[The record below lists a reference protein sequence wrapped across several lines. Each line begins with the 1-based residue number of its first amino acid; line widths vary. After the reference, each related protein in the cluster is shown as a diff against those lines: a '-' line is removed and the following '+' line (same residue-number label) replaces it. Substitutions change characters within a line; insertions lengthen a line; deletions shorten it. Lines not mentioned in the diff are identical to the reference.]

1 MTAAPDARCSGCGKP
16 CDTVGRYCRA
26 CRAAYMRERRDR
38 QHEAE
43 RWFGGIAFALL
54 ALKAR
59 KGKKKTR
66 NVSCETIER
75 VLNETLKI

>member
-1 MTAAPDARCSGCGKP
+1 MTTPARPCSRCHGECTPGQ
-16 CDTVGRYCRA
+16 RYCRA

-43 RWFGGIAFALL
+43 RWFGGLAFALL

-75 VLNETLKI
+75 VLNETLKG